1 LAVKARRPYHTIR
14 RERTLATVKRRVREL
29 VVRGPGGIHRASPGG
44 LTGGIALH
52 PAEKNRPS
60 GGCVFQKF
68 LTTTG

>member
-1 LAVKARRPYHTIR
+1 
-14 RERTLATVKRRVREL
+14 
-29 VVRGPGGIHRASPGG
+29 VVRGPGGIHRESPGG